1 MELWHAKDLFLCKI
15 NLLRTFHPIT
25 VNVFGQLFVYMLCS
39 YIGNS
44 VWSSCFLQTQF
55 QSYASLYIILLK
67 AASGHRSYNIYIM
80 SPFKK

>member
-1 MELWHAKDLFLCKI
+1 MNSDNNGTLACEGLFLCKI

-44 VWSSCFLQTQF
+44 FWSSCFLQTQF
-55 QSYASLYIILLK
+55 QPYASLYIILLK
-67 AASGHRSYNIYIM
+67 AASGHRSYNI
-80 SPFKK
+80 

>member
-1 MELWHAKDLFLCKI
+1 MNSDNNGTLACEGPFFLCKI
-15 NLLRTFHPIT
+15 NLLRTFHPLT

-55 QSYASLYIILLK
+55 QPYASLYIILLK
-67 AASGHRSYNIYIM
+67 AASGHRSYNI
-80 SPFKK
+80 